1 LSPPIGRERGRI
13 GGRLKTRDFAA
24 TWIALRAGT
33 LRYAQS
39 DDRFTIVLNESVSS
53 QTADHRR
60 GWDTAPSPALAPR
73 ETRVTTYILRRLV
86 LVIPVI
92 LIVGLVVFTL
102 VHLTPGDPAA
112 IILGDQATPEDVEEL
127 RDQLGLNDPL
137 PLQFVNWFGG
147 VLRLDF
153 GDSIFLGMPVTEAL
167 LDRVQPTGLLTL
179 YALMVQ
185 LSIGVPLGVISALK
199 HGSVVDRLMTAL
211 AISGAAIP
219 NFFLGIMLILVF
231 AVTLQWLPSVGYVSP
246 TEDLWGHIQRMLMPA
261 FALGFSTAG
270 LLARLIR
277 SSMLDVLNEDY
288 VRTAKA
294 KGLAHRH
301 VVIRHALRNALV
313 PAITVVGT
321 SLAALLGGAVVTETV
336 FTIPGMGRLVVQSI
350 SRRDYP
356 IIQGA
361 VMAIAVTYVLVNLL
375 VDILYVYADPR
386 VRLGA
391 RQ

>member
-1 LSPPIGRERGRI
+1 MI
-13 GGRLKTRDFAA
+13 
-24 TWIALRAGT
+24 
-33 LRYAQS
+33 
-39 DDRFTIVLNESVSS
+39 
-53 QTADHRR
+53 
-60 GWDTAPSPALAPR
+60 
-73 ETRVTTYILRRLV
+73 TYILRRIV
-86 LVIPVI
+86 LLIPVI

-112 IILGDQATPEDVEEL
+112 IILGDQATPEDIQQL
-127 RDQLGLNDPL
+127 RDQLGLNDSL
-137 PLQFVNWFGG
+137 PVQFINWFGG
-147 VLRLDF
+147 VLTLDF

-167 LDRVQPTGLLTL
+167 MDRVAPTGLLTL
-179 YALMVQ
+179 YALFVQ
-185 LSIGVPLGVISALK
+185 LLIGIPLGVIAALK
-199 HGSVVDRLMTAL
+199 AGSIIDRLMTAL

-219 NFFLGIMLILVF
+219 TFFLGIMLILIF
-231 AVTLQWLPSVGYVSP
+231 AVRLKWLPSVGYVSP
-246 TEDLWGHIQRMLMPA
+246 TEDLGGHIQRMLMPA
-261 FALGFSTAG
+261 FALGFSSAG

-288 VRTAKA
+288 VRTAMA

-361 VMAIAVTYVLVNLL
+361 VMAIAVSYVLVNLL
-375 VDILYVYADPR
+375 VDLLYVYADPR

-391 RQ
+391 KQ

>member
-1 LSPPIGRERGRI
+1 
-13 GGRLKTRDFAA
+13 
-24 TWIALRAGT
+24 
-33 LRYAQS
+33 
-39 DDRFTIVLNESVSS
+39 
-53 QTADHRR
+53 
-60 GWDTAPSPALAPR
+60 
-73 ETRVTTYILRRLV
+73 VTTYILRRIV
-86 LVIPVI
+86 LLIPVI

-112 IILGDQATPEDVEEL
+112 VILGDQATPEDVEEL
-127 RDQLGLNDPL
+127 REKLGLNDPL

-147 VLRLDF
+147 VLTLDF
-153 GDSIFLGMPVTEAL
+153 GDSIFLGLPVSEAL
-167 LDRVQPTGLLTL
+167 LDRVAPTGLLTL
-179 YALMVQ
+179 YALFVQ
-185 LSIGVPLGVISALK
+185 LLIGVPLGVIAALK
-199 HGSVVDRLMTAL
+199 AGTIVDRLMTAL

-219 NFFLGIMLILVF
+219 TFFLGIMLILIF
-231 AVTLQWLPSVGYVSP
+231 AVRLQWLPSVGYVSP
-246 TEDLWGHIQRMLMPA
+246 TEDPWGHAQRMLMPA
-261 FALGFSTAG
+261 FALGFSSAG

-288 VRTAKA
+288 VRTARA
-294 KGLAHRH
+294 KGLSHTA

-361 VMAIAVTYVLVNLL
+361 VMAIAVSYVLVNLL

-391 RQ
+391 KQ